1 MNTLETYRLEKSKMF
16 YDTFS
21 LSTVMLAIWA
31 WLTFGEKGRAVKSSW
46 GWGWG
51 FAWPLIRASPQ
62 KIEI

>member
-31 WLTFGEKGRAVKSSW
+31 WLTFGETGRAVKSSW
-46 GWGWG
+46 RPGVCLATHQG
-51 FAWPLIRASPQ
+51 ISSP
-62 KIEI
+62 KN